1 MTTALGVLSIIAKH
15 ECKFL
20 TLSVILL
27 DMRRWIVEAHD
38 KKERGELVSV
48 LRLTQIES
56 SIQRL
61 SLQEQLRLL
70 EWMVQTIRTH
80 TLFEPNS
87 LEKELAEMAADP
99 EIIRELKAIEEEFSF
114 AEADGLEAV

>member
-1 MTTALGVLSIIAKH
+1 
-15 ECKFL
+15 
-20 TLSVILL
+20 
-27 DMRRWIVEAHD
+27 
-38 KKERGELVSV
+38 
-48 LRLTQIES
+48 LTQIES

-99 EIIRELKAIEEEFSF
+99 EIMRELKAIEEEFSF